1 MRDPSWWREFER
13 EEAEKEDRL
22 AEIKEKYEEWKKT
35 LEPKP
40 SLWRKRKI
48 AFFELS
54 DKDFKDWPEHEVQ
67 REDI

>member
-22 AEIKEKYEEWKKT
+22 AEIKEKHEEWKKS

-40 SLWRKRKI
+40 SLWRKRQI
-48 AFFELS
+48 AWFELS
-54 DKDFKDWPEHEVQ
+54 EDELNKWPKHEVQ